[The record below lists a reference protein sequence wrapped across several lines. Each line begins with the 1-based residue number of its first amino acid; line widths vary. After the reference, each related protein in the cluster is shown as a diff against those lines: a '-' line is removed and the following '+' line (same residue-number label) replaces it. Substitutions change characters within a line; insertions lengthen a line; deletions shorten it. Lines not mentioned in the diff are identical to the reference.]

1 MRFRNLYNVQGG
13 LYSLNTLSIIIH
25 AQVFSFVTWQL
36 LKVYFSLIRNFDHAI
51 WLIQWTCITKELLS
65 MFSRLY
71 DCMNLRVSA
80 DWQFAFPYIKF
91 AWELTFSIPVFPVIS
106 ADKLLSLS
114 IPTYFTIL
122 CDFNIANTMS
132 NSLAVFI
139 FLHLDQ
145 K

>member
-1 MRFRNLYNVQGG
+1 MVIVFLY
-13 LYSLNTLSIIIH
+13 LYE
-25 AQVFSFVTWQL
+25 Q
-36 LKVYFSLIRNFDHAI
+36 KVYL
-51 WLIQWTCITKELLS
+51 QWGNGCEKTVWCWNNIDGWMDGWREGGREGGRELLS

-71 DCMNLRVSA
+71 DCMSVISINLRVSA

-106 ADKLLSLS
+106 TDKLLSLS
-114 IPTYFTIL
+114 IPSYFTIL